1 MIRARLLAARQ
12 LSSAYGRVW
21 SSFLILLAL
30 VVLGGCYRRVVST
43 GGGDS
48 DRIVDVY
55 EPNRADADP
64 DWLDELMWG
73 PPPKGTTA
81 RDYYRSKQS
90 P

>member
-1 MIRARLLAARQ
+1 MRFASWRQWPAANTCRAGLL
-12 LSSAYGRVW
+12 S
-21 SSFLILLAL
+21 LLAL
-30 VVLGGCYRRVVST
+30 LALCGCYRRVVGT

-55 EPNRADADP
+55 EPNRADAEP

-73 PPPKGTTA
+73 PPPKGTSA
-81 RDYYRSKQS
+81 REYYRGKQS